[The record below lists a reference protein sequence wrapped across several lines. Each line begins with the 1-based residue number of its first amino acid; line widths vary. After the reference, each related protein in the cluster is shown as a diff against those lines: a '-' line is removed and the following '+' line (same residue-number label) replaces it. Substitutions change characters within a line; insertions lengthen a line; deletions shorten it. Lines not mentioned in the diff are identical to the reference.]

1 MDSKVIVLA
10 DEATRAV
17 INVSEN
23 NPEYGYVKLQQVRN
37 VIDDNGFL
45 RRKPVN
51 ALLPGT
57 VEDLKSL
64 NLFAGQALTGKI
76 LIEESLEP
84 FNSKTPERDLKI
96 AGSTGIVCTWNGLP
110 IYRRTK
116 FTFDSTAE
124 DSYQKHDNVEELR
137 AAYANS
143 NKSNTSAIQNA
154 AGQDFSIEG

>member
-10 DEATRAV
+10 DEATGTI

-57 VEDLKSL
+57 VVDLKML
-64 NLFAGQALTGKI
+64 NLFSGQALTGKI
-76 LIEESLEP
+76 VIEEGLEP

-96 AGSTGIVCTWNGLP
+96 AGSTGIVCTWQGLP

-116 FTFDSTAE
+116 FTFDASLE
-124 DSYQKHDNVEELR
+124 DSYQKHDNVDELR
-137 AAYANS
+137 AAYAVS
-143 NKSNTSAIQNA
+143 TGKSQAIKPNE
-154 AGQDFSIEG
+154 DFSIEG

>member
-10 DEATRAV
+10 DEATGAV

-23 NPEYGYVKLQQVRN
+23 NPDYGYVKLQQVRN

-57 VEDLKSL
+57 VEDLKML

-76 LIEESLEP
+76 VIEESLEP
-84 FNSKTPERDLKI
+84 FNNKTPERDLKI

-116 FTFDSTAE
+116 FSFDANVADT
-124 DSYQKHDNVEELR
+124 YQEHDNKEELR
-137 AAYANS
+137 TAYAVQAGRS
-143 NKSNTSAIQNA
+143 NAIKPN
-154 AGQDFSIEG
+154 QDFSIEG

>member
-10 DEATRAV
+10 DEATGTV

-64 NLFAGQALTGKI
+64 NLFAGQAMTGKI
-76 LIEESLEP
+76 VIEEGLDP
-84 FNSKTPERDLKI
+84 FNAKTPERDLKI
-96 AGSTGIVCTWNGLP
+96 AGSTGIVCTWQGLP

-116 FTFDSTAE
+116 FTFDANQE
-124 DSYQKHDNVEELR
+124 DTYLKHDNVDELR

-143 NKSNTSAIQNA
+143 IKSNSSAIQNA

>member
-10 DEATRAV
+10 DEATGAV

-57 VEDLKSL
+57 VEDLKML
-64 NLFAGQALTGKI
+64 NLFSGQGLTGKI
-76 LIEESLEP
+76 VIEESLEP

-116 FTFDSTAE
+116 FTFDSAVE
-124 DSYQKHDNVEELR
+124 DTYQKHDNVDELR
-137 AAYANS
+137 AAYAVS
-143 NKSNTSAIQNA
+143 AGKSQAIKPN
-154 AGQDFSIEG
+154 QDFSIEG

>member
-1 MDSKVIVLA
+1 MDSKVIVMA
-10 DEATRAV
+10 DEATGSV

-23 NPEYGYVKLQQVRN
+23 NPEYGYVKLQQIRN

-84 FNSKTPERDLKI
+84 FNKKTPERDLKI
-96 AGSTGIVCTWNGLP
+96 AGETGIVCTWNSLP

-116 FTFDSTAE
+116 FTFNSVAE
-124 DSYQKHDNVEELR
+124 DSYQKHDNIDELK

>member
-10 DEATRAV
+10 DEATGAV

-57 VEDLKSL
+57 VEDLKML

-76 LIEESLEP
+76 VIEESLEP
-84 FNSKTPERDLKI
+84 FNAKTPERDLKI
-96 AGSTGIVCTWNGLP
+96 AGSTGIVCTWQGLP

-116 FTFDSTAE
+116 FTFDGTVE
-124 DSYQKHDNVEELR
+124 DTYQKHDNVEELR
-137 AAYANS
+137 AAYTIQAG
-143 NKSNTSAIQNA
+143 KSQAIKPN
-154 AGQDFSIEG
+154 QDFSIEG

>member
-1 MDSKVIVLA
+1 MDSKVIVMA
-10 DEATRAV
+10 DEATGTV
-17 INVSEN
+17 VNVSEN
-23 NPEYGYVKLQQVRN
+23 NPQYGYIKLQQVRN

-57 VEDLKSL
+57 VKSL

-76 LIEESLEP
+76 VIEESLEP
-84 FNSKTPERDLKI
+84 FNAKAPARDLKI

-116 FTFDSTAE
+116 FSFDVTCE
-124 DSYQKHDNVEELR
+124 DSYQKHDNVDELR
-137 AAYANS
+137 SAYATQSGAS
-143 NKSNTSAIQNA
+143 NAIKPNE
-154 AGQDFSIEG
+154 DFSIEG

>member
-1 MDSKVIVLA
+1 MA
-10 DEATRAV
+10 DEATGSV

-23 NPEYGYVKLQQVRN
+23 NPEYGYVKLQQIRN
-37 VIDDNGFL
+37 VIDDNCFL

-84 FNSKTPERDLKI
+84 FNKKTPERDLKI
-96 AGSTGIVCTWNGLP
+96 AGETGIVCTWNSLP

-116 FTFDSTAE
+116 FTFNSVAE
-124 DSYQKHDNVEELR
+124 DYYQKHDNIDELK

>member
-1 MDSKVIVLA
+1 MDSKVIVMA
-10 DEATRAV
+10 DEATGSV

-23 NPEYGYVKLQQVRN
+23 NPEYGYEKLQQIRN

-84 FNSKTPERDLKI
+84 FNKKTPERDLKI
-96 AGSTGIVCTWNGLP
+96 AGETGIVCTWNSLP

-116 FTFDSTAE
+116 FTFNSVAE
-124 DSYQKHDNVEELR
+124 DSYQKHDNIDELK